1 MTSFLW
7 IDYCY
12 FVLFGCFPLFLHFL
26 PPLIKFDFWNS
37 GRAWEAEVLL
47 QQEVRG
53 TRGGGRSCPGKA
65 PRVLLVSSHASLLS
79 FPAQDPIRGPV
90 TCSDMSP

>member
-37 GRAWEAEVLL
+37 GKAWEAEVLP

-53 TRGGGRSCPGKA
+53 TRGGGRFCPREGPEGPARFIACLPAVFSCPGPHPG
-65 PRVLLVSSHASLLS
+65 PRH
-79 FPAQDPIRGPV
+79 
-90 TCSDMSP
+90 M